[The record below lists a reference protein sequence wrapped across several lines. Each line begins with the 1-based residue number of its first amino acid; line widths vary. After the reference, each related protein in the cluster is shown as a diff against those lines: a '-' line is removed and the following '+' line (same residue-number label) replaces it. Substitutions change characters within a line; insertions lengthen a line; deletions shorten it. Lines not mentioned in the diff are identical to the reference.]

1 MTIGSHELA
10 LTIINDGEGYEKRCA
25 IARHGRTSKSAGRA
39 SFTAFRWYN
48 VANEG
53 AIKYERQFGTP
64 TTASC
69 FTAAD
74 ILLAAAEL
82 AEYYDTHIK
91 KSEQTI

>member
-10 LTIINDGEGYEKRCA
+10 LTVINDEEGYEKRCA
-25 IARHGRTSKSAGRA
+25 IARHGRASKSAGRA

-53 AIKYERQFGTP
+53 AIKYERRFGTP
-64 TTASC
+64 ATASC

-82 AEYYDTHIK
+82 AEYY
-91 KSEQTI
+91 EQTI